1 MALGIPSMS
10 PLVLTAVLFA
20 ALLHATW
27 NAMIKVSGDRLVI
40 MGVTTATTSVL
51 ALPILFYLPLP
62 APESWPYLFLSACVH
77 TFYMLV
83 LVRAYG
89 LGDFAQVYP
98 LSRGSAPLLTA
109 ILGFLLLNEAMEP
122 FELAGMLLIVAGILG
137 LALETS
143 AGVLQLSRPALL
155 YSLLTGLCITAYSL
169 VDGIGV
175 RLSGNSASFILWMFF
190 LDGFLVPLIAFTRRP
205 RAVFLSTI
213 KAVWKTGL
221 LVSLLS
227 TTGYAIIVWAFS
239 QERIAPVAVLRET
252 SVLFAILISV
262 LFIKEAFSTL
272 RVLIACLILA
282 GIILLGL

>member
-1 MALGIPSMS
+1 MS
-10 PLVLTAVLFA
+10 PLILSAVLFA

-27 NAMIKVSGDRLVI
+27 NAMIKVSGDRLII
-40 MGVTTATTSVL
+40 MGVTTAATSVL

-62 APESWPYLFLSACVH
+62 APQSWPYLVLSTCVH

-98 LSRGSAPLLTA
+98 LSRGSAPLLTG
-109 ILGFLLLNEAMEP
+109 ILGFLLLNESMQP
-122 FELAGMLLIVAGILG
+122 YELFGMLLIVIGIFG

-143 AGVLQLSRPALL
+143 GGVMRLSRTALF
-155 YSLLTGLCITAYSL
+155 YSLLTGLCITTYSL

-175 RLSGNSASFILWMFF
+175 RLSRNSLSFILWMFF
-190 LDGFLVPLIAFTRRP
+190 LDGFLVPVIAFTRRP
-205 RAVFLSTI
+205 RAVFFNTI
-213 KAVWKTGL
+213 KNVWKTGL
-221 LVSLLS
+221 LVALLS
-227 TTGYAIIVWAFS
+227 ATGYTIIVWAFT

-252 SVLFAILISV
+252 SVLFAMLISV

-272 RVLIACLILA
+272 RVLIVSLILA